1 LARIELVT
9 LATGKTEVLSPDDSR
24 LSFAF
29 EHEKGKNE
37 ARITFSPTLED
48 GDYILLVQT
57 QDESGNLSGDNMY
70 TVEFRVAAAKSF
82 SNFYCYP
89 NPFSTSTQFI
99 FEFSGGLPE
108 NMKLQIATLSG
119 KIVKEVTMDELG
131 PLRVGINRTQYRWD
145 GTDDFGN
152 KLGNGVYLMK
162 AIGDSEF
169 FDPKKA
175 ERLVIFR

>member
-1 LARIELVT
+1 
-9 LATGKTEVLSPDDSR
+9 
-24 LSFAF
+24 
-29 EHEKGKNE
+29 
-37 ARITFSPTLED
+37 
-48 GDYILLVQT
+48 
-57 QDESGNLSGDNMY
+57 MY
-70 TVEFRVAAAKSF
+70 TVEFRVSAEKKF
-82 SNFYCYP
+82 SNFYNYP

-108 NMKLQIATLSG
+108 NMKLQIMTLSG
-119 KIVKEVTMDELG
+119 KVVKEVTMDELG
-131 PLRVGINRTQYRWD
+131 PLRVGINRTLYRWD

-169 FDPKKA
+169 FDPMKG